1 MPRILPPD
9 SAGSSKGSGSRDL
22 YPVSR
27 KGFLPPLSMD
37 TSEAGFEFKVVNTV
51 YNEKNSS
58 LVTFINLRHTPFC
71 LRLMY
76 MLNV

>member
-37 TSEAGFEFKVVNTV
+37 TSEAGFEFKVVYTV
-51 YNEKNSS
+51 YDEK
-58 LVTFINLRHTPFC
+58 PFPSC
-71 LRLMY
+71 IEKPPSTHLFD
-76 MLNV
+76 